1 MSKFHIALKGLMF
14 LTLCQSSYAAER
26 VVALTI
32 DDLPFVGPVHNKN
45 GEINRFS
52 QLVNQIEE
60 RKIPAMGFIIAGS
73 IGPGQEQL
81 LEEFK
86 QKGFSLGNHTYT
98 HINLNRVGANRYIED
113 LDKAENRLQGVMTY
127 PKYFRYPYLAEG
139 RGNDNQRVK
148 DYLASHSY
156 IIAPVTIDS
165 KDYKFNGRLLS
176 VNWRKRDVKLDAI
189 KKDYLAYIDRQIT
202 ETEKMHSSETPEI
215 LLVHANLLNSH
226 AMGDVIDLFQKRGY
240 KFISLDEAIRTQQ
253 EIDLKKSIAKKQV
266 LITQH

>member
-1 MSKFHIALKGLMF
+1 MSKFRIALKGLMF

-32 DDLPFVGPVHNKN
+32 DDLPFVGPIHNKN
-45 GEINRFS
+45 GELNRFS

-60 RKIPAMGFIIAGS
+60 KNIPATGFIIAGS

-81 LEEFK
+81 LNDFK
-86 QKGFSLGNHTYT
+86 QKGFGLGNHTYT
-98 HINLNRVGANRYIED
+98 HINLNRVGASRYIED
-113 LDKAENRLQGVMTY
+113 LDKAETRLQGIMTY

-139 RGNDNQRVK
+139 RGNDHQRVK

-156 IIAPVTIDS
+156 TIAPVTIDS
-165 KDYKFNGRLLS
+165 KDYKFNGRLLA
-176 VNWRKRDVKLDAI
+176 VNWRNRDEKLDAI
-189 KKDYLAYIDRQIT
+189 KTEYLAYIDKQIT
-202 ETEKMHSSETPEI
+202 QAEKIHSSETPEI

-226 AMGDVIDLFQKRGY
+226 AMGDVIELFQKRGY
-240 KFISLDEAIRTQQ
+240 KFISLDDAIRTLQ
-253 EIDLKKSIAKKQV
+253 ELDLKKAAAKKQV